1 MSGSGSVE
9 IFFQSDGMQLR
20 GVLHEPNRPAP
31 PFIVGSHGLFSDAAS
46 PKQVR
51 LGETLSEKG
60 IAYFRFDHRGCGKS
74 DGDFVKVTSL
84 EGRASD
90 ILNAIEMLNAR
101 KDLGPF
107 LGLFGSSMGGAASL
121 WVASRRAVPALVT
134 VAAPL
139 RSREIK
145 GSDPDSNPDSL
156 TRALLK
162 RNSLHFDLSHNLPR
176 IRNILLFHGDA
187 DETVP
192 FSNALEIREK
202 AENPKRL
209 IRFEAGD
216 HRMSNPVHQAIFI
229 QEATEWFVQTA
240 GSLS

>member
-1 MSGSGSVE
+1 M
-9 IFFQSDGMQLR
+9 
-20 GVLHEPNRPAP
+20 
-31 PFIVGSHGLFSDAAS
+31 
-46 PKQVR
+46 
-51 LGETLSEKG
+51 
-60 IAYFRFDHRGCGKS
+60 
-74 DGDFVKVTSL
+74 
-84 EGRASD
+84 
-90 ILNAIEMLNAR
+90 
-101 KDLGPF
+101 
-107 LGLFGSSMGGAASL
+107 
-121 WVASRRAVPALVT
+121 
-134 VAAPL
+134 AAPL